1 MGDGVSRTA
10 GQGVAR
16 RDPCDGG
23 AMGLTGAALAA
34 GGMVFVASL
43 PFAMAWVEQA
53 LMTGPTTTEKS
64 PE

>member
-1 MGDGVSRTA
+1 
-10 GQGVAR
+10 
-16 RDPCDGG
+16 
-23 AMGLTGAALAA
+23 MGLTGAALAA